1 MAFERK
7 AIKIGISMWVFVS
20 TLFWH
25 KSAARGWFFSKKYGT
40 LPGRAPQ
47 YRSDRGDNSRFEW
60 INRESGCPTGKLQ
73 KEQRMSVERNTAEI
87 DGQPLHYLRTG
98 SGPPLLLLHGL
109 LGGAFCWR
117 LNVDALS
124 HRHAIF
130 AVDLPGLGACDAP
143 RHLDCSMTAQAQ
155 RVVALLEQL
164 KLENVDVVGSSW
176 GGAIAMFLAA
186 QSRRVRSLVLA
197 APVNPW
203 SGFGAGRI
211 RLLKGRLGGALLR
224 IAWPVSRPVH
234 GIAVKWMYGDPR
246 RVPAGTIEG
255 YSAQVMQ
262 PGRVHSILNSL
273 RSWESDVNAL
283 IQAIPRITAP
293 SLLIWGTR
301 DSAVDLCSA
310 EQLRRALPAS
320 ELALIEGAGHLP
332 FEETPDEFNRLVLD
346 FVDRK
351 RAESGSA

>member
-1 MAFERK
+1 MPAERK
-7 AIKIGISMWVFVS
+7 TV
-20 TLFWH
+20 
-25 KSAARGWFFSKKYGT
+25 
-40 LPGRAPQ
+40 
-47 YRSDRGDNSRFEW
+47 
-60 INRESGCPTGKLQ
+60 
-73 KEQRMSVERNTAEI
+73 EI
-87 DGQPLHYLRTG
+87 DGQPLHYLRAG

-117 LNVDALS
+117 LNVDAFS
-124 HRHAIF
+124 RRRTIF

-143 RHLDCSMTAQAQ
+143 KHLDCSMTAQAQ
-155 RVVALLEQL
+155 RVLSLLKQL

-176 GGAIAMFLAA
+176 GGAIAMFVAA
-186 QSRRVRSLVLA
+186 QSRRVRSMVLA

-203 SGFGAGRI
+203 SDFGAGRI
-211 RLLKGRLGGALLR
+211 GFFKGRLGGALLQV
-224 IAWPVSRPVH
+224 AWPFSRPVH
-234 GIAVKWMYGDPR
+234 RIGVERMYGDPR

-273 RSWESDVNAL
+273 RNWEDDVNAL
-283 IQAIPRITAP
+283 SQAIPRITAP

-301 DSAVDLCSA
+301 DSAVDLRSA

-332 FEETPDEFNRLVLD
+332 FEETPGKFNRLVLD
-346 FVDRK
+346 FVERK